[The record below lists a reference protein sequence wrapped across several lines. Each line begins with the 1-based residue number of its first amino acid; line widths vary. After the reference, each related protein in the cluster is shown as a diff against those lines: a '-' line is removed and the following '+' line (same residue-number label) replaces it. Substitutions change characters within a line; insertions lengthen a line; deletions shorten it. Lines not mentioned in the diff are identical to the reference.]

1 MKFRIP
7 TLQTLALTLTLPL
20 FTLALPAQCAAET
33 MALAWKFHSASP
45 FITSPIVKG
54 DLVLV
59 GGLDSTFYALDLAT
73 GTLVWKAHTEGEIR
87 STAMATESAVC
98 FLSGDGLVR
107 YLDLHTGKP
116 IWTFPTGGERKHDF
130 ADYYQSSPVQYDSLV
145 YFGSGDSTVYA
156 LRILDG
162 FLVWKCHTGDVI
174 HARPAVDSLR
184 LYVGSF
190 DGYFYAFDRL
200 TGKLIWKFKSV
211 GHDYFPKGEFQ
222 GSPTLY
228 RDILFVGARDYNLY
242 ALDREKGYCHWN
254 KSYPRGWALP
264 TVVHDTTLYVGTSDD
279 RVQLSL
285 DPATGHEFWRTNLK
299 FNIFG
304 SIAIVDTIGYVG
316 TLMGKLFGLNI
327 RTGEI
332 VWTFNT
338 DGYVTNHLAYFKPDD
353 SFRDDIFEKVK
364 SNEAFIEVE
373 YQIGAFYSAAALADN
388 YLVAASADGTVYCFK
403 RQ

>member
-1 MKFRIP
+1 MKFRVP
-7 TLQTLALTLTLPL
+7 TLRPQVLTLMFSLFALAVPAHKASGTPALT
-20 FTLALPAQCAAET
+20 
-33 MALAWKFHSASP
+33 WKFHAASP
-45 FITSPIVKG
+45 FISSPIVKD

-73 GTLVWKAHTEGEIR
+73 GALVWKVHTSGEIR

-116 IWTFPTGGERKHDF
+116 IWTFSTGGERKHDF
-130 ADYYQSSPVQYDSLV
+130 ADYYQSSSVQFDSLI
-145 YFGSGDSTVYA
+145 YFGSGDSTIYA
-156 LRILDG
+156 LNIRDG
-162 FLVWKCHTGDVI
+162 SLVWKYHTGDVV

-190 DGYFYAFDRL
+190 DGYFYALDRL

-228 RDILFVGARDYNLY
+228 QDIVFVGARDYNLY

-254 KSYPRGWALP
+254 KSFPRGWALP

-285 DPATGHEFWRTNLK
+285 DPSTGHEFWRTNLK

-304 SIAIVDTIGYVG
+304 SIAIADSIGYVG

-338 DGYVTNHLAYFKPDD
+338 DGYETNHLTYFKPDD

-364 SNEAFIEVE
+364 SNEAFIGVE
-373 YQIGAFYSAAALADN
+373 YQIGAFYSAVAVADH
-388 YLVAASADGTVYCFK
+388 YLVAASADGSIYCFK
-403 RQ
+403 R